1 MAQQETRAKAKD
13 SENPTT
19 ELKKLAATCNDL
31 AVQIAAL
38 RKRVRQIEVDFYKDI
53 SVSSEMLE

>member
-1 MAQQETRAKAKD
+1 MAQQEMQAKAKD
-13 SENPTT
+13 SENPAT

-31 AVQIAAL
+31 ALQIAAL